1 MCTIKTKTMNES
13 CRSNNGLF
21 HVHVQTVPALLMMLI
36 LIIVVMDIDFHSVD
50 KMMGVAYYKMAGVL
64 AAVMISITLITEHL
78 VPWTTEVQVIIS
90 C

>member
-1 MCTIKTKTMNES
+1 
-13 CRSNNGLF
+13 
-21 HVHVQTVPALLMMLI
+21 MLI
-36 LIIVVMDIDFHSVD
+36 LIIVVMDTDFDSVD